1 MKLQVTKVKT
11 FNSEAK
17 RSHELNASSSDACNL
32 RIQSYIHGM
41 SKKEKKVT
49 QMSNNTNN
57 TINMMNVS
65 FKPEGQLKTM
75 NVQYSVKA
83 QLGRPVD
90 PNSAR
95 QKRLATAPGKK
106 TGRPINP
113 TSARQLRL
121 AELNAKRANGT
132 LKRGR
137 PVNPNS
143 ARQIA
148 LREAIAKAV
157 ADNGGNPITNVMI
170 MEDDISPAL

>member
-11 FNSEAK
+11 FNGEAK
-17 RSHELNASSSDACNL
+17 RSHESNASSSDACNL
-32 RIQSYIHGM
+32 RIRSYIHGM
-41 SKKEKKVT
+41 KKKRKKVT

-121 AELNAKRANGT
+121 LEQATRKAMNGGVV
-132 LKRGR
+132 KRGR

-148 LREAIAKAV
+148 LQAAIAKAV
-157 ADNGGNPITNVMI
+157 AQHGTDRGATEVTKGLI
-170 MEDDISPAL
+170 

>member
-11 FNSEAK
+11 VKCEAK
-17 RSHELNASSSDACNL
+17 RSHELNAGSSDACNL
-32 RIQSYIHGM
+32 KIQSYIHGM
-41 SKKEKKVT
+41 ERKGKKVI
-49 QMSNNTNN
+49 QKSNNIIQYNMNN
-57 TINMMNVS
+57 VQ
-65 FKPEGQLKTM
+65 FKPEGQLKEI

-113 TSARQLRL
+113 FSARQQRL
-121 AELNAKRANGT
+121 AELEAKRANGT

-148 LREAIAKAV
+148 LREAIAKAI

>member
-32 RIQSYIHGM
+32 RIRSYIHGM
-41 SKKEKKVT
+41 EKKGKKVT

-113 TSARQLRL
+113 HSARQQRL
-121 AELNAKRANGT
+121 CEQAARAIANGGVV
-132 LKRGR
+132 KRGR

-148 LREAIAKAV
+148 LREAISKAI
-157 ADNGGNPITNVMI
+157 AEQG
-170 MEDDISPAL
+170 

>member
-11 FNSEAK
+11 VKCEAK
-17 RSHELNASSSDACNL
+17 RSHELNAGSSDACNL
-32 RIQSYIHGM
+32 KIQSYIHGM
-41 SKKEKKVT
+41 ERKGKKVI
-49 QMSNNTNN
+49 QKSNNIIQYNMNN
-57 TINMMNVS
+57 VQ
-65 FKPEGQLKTM
+65 FKPEGALKGL

-95 QKRLATAPGKK
+95 QKRLATAPGKR

-113 TSARQLRL
+113 NSARQQRL
-121 AELNAKRANGT
+121 AEQAARAAANGGVA
-132 LKRGR
+132 KRGR

-148 LREAIAKAV
+148 LREAAAQFIAQHGTDRGATEFTK
-157 ADNGGNPITNVMI
+157 GLI
-170 MEDDISPAL
+170 